1 MGIYLYGELANSKS
15 KQLNKLA
22 LDTFEEL
29 KLEMDSS
36 TVTNITELL
45 SHLQWHGHIL
55 LQQKPPNVI
64 TDNVIDRFM
73 WSHLQSPK

>member
-1 MGIYLYGELANSKS
+1 VIQHCCLTYKDFVKRFLREHQSMGIYLYGELANSKS

-45 SHLQWHGHIL
+45 SHLQ
-55 LQQKPPNVI
+55 
-64 TDNVIDRFM
+64 
-73 WSHLQSPK
+73 